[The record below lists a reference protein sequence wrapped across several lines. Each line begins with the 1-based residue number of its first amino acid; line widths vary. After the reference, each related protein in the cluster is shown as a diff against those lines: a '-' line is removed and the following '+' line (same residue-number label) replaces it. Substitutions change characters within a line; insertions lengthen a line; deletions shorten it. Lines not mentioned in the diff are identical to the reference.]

1 MGADAAVIYFAKSAV
16 VAGNVEPNAVAAA
29 YADNVCVVCAVADA
43 VDAVYVDAACVAV
56 TVCAGAGVCRYYGC
70 FLLLMFMMYCKCLG

>member
-1 MGADAAVIYFAKSAV
+1 M
-16 VAGNVEPNAVAAA
+16 

-70 FLLLMFMMYCKCLG
+70 FLLLMFMMYCKCFG

>member
-1 MGADAAVIYFAKSAV
+1 MLRQMLLQLCMQIM
-16 VAGNVEPNAVAAA
+16 
-29 YADNVCVVCAVADA
+29 CVLFLVCAVADA
-43 VDAVYVDAACVAV
+43 VDSVYVDAACVAV